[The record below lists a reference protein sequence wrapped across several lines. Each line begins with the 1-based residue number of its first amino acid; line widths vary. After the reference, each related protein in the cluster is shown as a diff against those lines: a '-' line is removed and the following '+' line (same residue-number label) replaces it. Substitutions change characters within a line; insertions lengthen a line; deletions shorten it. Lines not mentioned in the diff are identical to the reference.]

1 MLSIDNSKINMIKN
15 NNKLFQRVSTVFRMK
30 GGREGGEGKKDLPT
44 NFSPVT
50 STNVGISPKIFLTF
64 SFNIYATLM

>member
-30 GGREGGEGKKDLPT
+30 GGRGGKKDLPT